1 MTIACLVNLRFQILS
16 APFLIE
22 KISMTLA
29 ETMIKGIEIQST
41 LAHLYCIVYCV
52 RAIGGIVGCVWVL
65 YAESGATLLEG
76 VW

>member
-1 MTIACLVNLRFQILS
+1 
-16 APFLIE
+16 
-22 KISMTLA
+22 
-29 ETMIKGIEIQST
+29 MIKGIEIQST

>member
-1 MTIACLVNLRFQILS
+1 MTSAIIKDTFRELTDVSKINIHSLGAEGATSAVNARYFERQ
-16 APFLIE
+16 P
-22 KISMTLA
+22 
-29 ETMIKGIEIQST
+29 
-41 LAHLYCIVYCV
+41 CV